1 MRMTTISLR
10 CGLTNAVGHSLGN
23 GFGHDDLGMMGV
35 GGHEPNHNE
44 NMFKVITHVTGLP
57 NEMIVGL
64 GPLARDAAFLSL
76 PGSTSVD
83 GVHHAGDT
91 IAATICDG
99 TGTLRT
105 TLTGRRC
112 LLMDHFCNAAHAV
125 GAPTDT
131 FGAGGLNNVMGPLP
145 QLMA

>member
-1 MRMTTISLR
+1 
-10 CGLTNAVGHSLGN
+10 
-23 GFGHDDLGMMGV
+23 
-35 GGHEPNHNE
+35 
-44 NMFKVITHVTGLP
+44 MFKVITHVTGVP
-57 NEMIVGL
+57 NEVLVGL
-64 GPLARDAAFLSL
+64 GPLARDAVFLSL

-91 IAATICDG
+91 IATTTYDG

-105 TLTGRRC
+105 GGRYLHLGRRRSI
-112 LLMDHFCNAAHAV
+112 MDLFCSAAHAV

-131 FGAGGLNNVMGPLP
+131 FGAGGLNKVKGPLP